1 MSLMNVSLRNCIT
14 LASEERPW
22 TGLEHSLPTELKRSQ
37 WRELYQSLYTS
48 IVVTCSPGKCAG
60 TNLLFIVIIN
70 DLPSSAKSSLRL
82 VADDSV
88 VYREIRSEKDCLILK
103 DDLHINKQQRNQTCC
118 IYLTCP
124 TKFRVLLHSL
134 KSISERSI
142 HKLEMVQQRAARYIK
157 NRYHNTSSVTDKL
170 VHLDMEALKSRR
182 TKAQLTMMFRIIN
195 NLVGVH
201 GQQYLLPASSRTR
214 AAHSHKY
221 RQISTS
227 TSYYKNSFFHILS

>member
-1 MSLMNVSLRNCIT
+1 M
-14 LASEERPW
+14 
-22 TGLEHSLPTELKRSQ
+22 
-37 WRELYQSLYTS
+37 TS
-48 IVVTCSPGKCAG
+48 ILINNKEIIRAAYISLVRP
-60 TNLLFIVIIN
+60 NLEYCFTVWM
-70 DLPSSAKSSLRL
+70 
-82 VADDSV
+82 
-88 VYREIRSEKDCLILK
+88 E
-103 DDLHINKQQRNQTCC
+103 
-118 IYLTCP
+118 
-124 TKFRVLLHSL
+124 
-134 KSISERSI
+134 SISERSI
-142 HKLEMVQQRAARYIK
+142 HKLEMVQQRAAWYIK

-170 VHLDMEALKSRR
+170 VHLDMETLESRG